1 MMSGFTITIL
11 IPALDRLCDL
21 MASQTD
27 TGSREQGAGSREIA
41 GTKTD
46 AAEALKLGMTEALKA
61 ETLKAMEAPKTEAP
75 KAEPT
80 TEPPKAEP
88 TTEAPKT
95 EAPKKEVPAEPKTM
109 EAPKA
114 EPKPEA
120 PKTEAPTV
128 TLGAIQRAA
137 GELSHA
143 GKMEQVKALL
153 PEFNIVKLSALKDDQ
168 LGAFAERLR
177 ALGAKI

>member
-21 MASQTD
+21 MANQTEKPI
-27 TGSREQGAGSREIA
+27 RP
-41 GTKTD
+41 TD

-61 ETLKAMEAPKTEAP
+61 ETLKTMEAP

-80 TEPPKAEP
+80 MEPPKAEP
-88 TTEAPKT
+88 TTEAPKAEPTT
-95 EAPKKEVPAEPKTM
+95 EPPKKEVPAEPKTM

-120 PKTEAPTV
+120 PKPEALKAEAPTV